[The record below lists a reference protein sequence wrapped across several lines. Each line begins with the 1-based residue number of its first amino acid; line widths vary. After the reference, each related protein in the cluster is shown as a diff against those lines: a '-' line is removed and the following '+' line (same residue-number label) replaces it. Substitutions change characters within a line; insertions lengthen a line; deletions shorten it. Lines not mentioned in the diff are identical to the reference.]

1 MTINCDYRN
10 LDALR
15 AALAELELD
24 LPLSEDLSV
33 LATPL
38 AIDGREAAN
47 RLAVQ
52 PMEGCDGTADG
63 RPDELTVRRY
73 RRFAA
78 GGAGLIWFE
87 ATAVREDGRANA
99 RQLLLTRETL
109 DSYRDLVAEIRHS
122 AREAGGAD
130 PLIILQATHSGRYS
144 KPGGVAA
151 PRIAYHHPIFEAER
165 RLPDG
170 AIMSDGELDDLLPF
184 YGEATSL
191 AAEAG
196 FDGIDIKA
204 CHRYLISELL
214 SAFERPGRYGG
225 SYENRT
231 RFLREAIRLA
241 NAAAPAG
248 FLVSSRINLYDGYPW
263 PCGWGVA
270 PAPAGSVAPDL
281 TEPNRLIRELYDELG
296 VRLLNLTIG
305 NPYSNPHVNR
315 PYSDGPYDPPEHP
328 LAGIRRHVSC
338 ARTLRRAVP
347 EMRTVLSGISWL
359 RGFAPLLAAGVV
371 ADDITDFAGFGR
383 LAFAN
388 PDFAREILNDGEIDR
403 RRVCI
408 TCSRCSQLM
417 RAGSV
422 AGCPIHDR
430 EIYGPIYRRDVL
442 GSDRDIAGMVS
453 ND

>member
-1 MTINCDYRN
+1 MKINCDYQD

-24 LPLSEDLSV
+24 LPLREDLSV

-38 AIDGREAAN
+38 VIGHRRAAN

-52 PMEGCDGTADG
+52 PMEGCDGTEDG
-63 RPDELTVRRY
+63 RPGELTIRRY

-109 DSYRDLVAEIRHS
+109 DSYRELVADIRRS
-122 AREAGGAD
+122 AREAGGPD

-144 KPGGVAA
+144 KPGGIAA
-151 PRIAYHHPIFEAER
+151 PRIAYHHPIFEAEK
-165 RLPDG
+165 RLPDS

-184 YGEATSL
+184 YGEATRL

-225 SYENRT
+225 SFENRT

-248 FLVSSRINLYDGYPW
+248 FLVASRINLYDGYPW

-270 PAPAGSVAPDL
+270 PEPAGSVDPDL
-281 TEPNRLIRELYDELG
+281 TEPNRLIRELYDDFG

-315 PYSDGPYDPPEHP
+315 PFSGGPYDPPEHP

-338 ARTLRRAVP
+338 AQALRRAVP

-359 RGFAPLLAAGVV
+359 RSFAPLLAAGVV
-371 ADDITDFAGFGR
+371 ADDVVDFAGFGR

-388 PDFAREILNDGEIDR
+388 PSFAREILTDGRIDR
-403 RRVCI
+403 RRVCVA
-408 TCSRCSQLM
+408 CSRCSQLM

-430 EIYGPIYRRDVL
+430 EIYGSIYRRDVL
-442 GSDRDIAGMVS
+442 ESDRDIAGMVS